1 MNRLRD
7 ASITTLC
14 LLLLSPIIYLVIRR
28 VRENLGHPPTPPKFS
43 ALPGS
48 QTVTETET
56 TSMIVIDAASRS
68 KRSLPLRQK

>member
-28 VRENLGHPPTPPKFS
+28 VRENLGHPPT
-43 ALPGS
+43 
-48 QTVTETET
+48 
-56 TSMIVIDAASRS
+56 I
-68 KRSLPLRQK
+68 